1 MRVSI
6 TTINSIVSQ
15 DELLTT
21 VQAVAR
27 QVSEDFGPA
36 WSVDATLR
44 VVDLQISGTPNPEIN
59 QGDAVIYV
67 SEFKNDPNQVANA
80 VGYHTTNHA
89 GLPYG
94 LVFTDIAA
102 QIGQPWSVT
111 FSHEVLEL
119 LADPETNLLVVAPNP
134 DQPRQWVLRPYEVC
148 DPVQS
153 DQYTIDG
160 VAVSDFVTPA
170 YFTNSTGGAKTDYLG
185 TGLAAFA
192 VRPGGYFTYLDPST
206 GAWQQVSGSSQAMER
221 SQVKERIF
229 GQARRLKRHRA
240 TGLLPKKGGR

>member
-1 MRVSI
+1 MRVSV

-21 VQAVAR
+21 VQAVGR
-27 QVSEDFGPA
+27 QVSEDFGPE

-44 VVDLQISGTPNPEIN
+44 VVDLQLNGTPNPEIN

-67 SEFKNDPNQVANA
+67 CAYQNDPNQVANA
-80 VGYHTTNHA
+80 VGYHTNNHA
-89 GLPYG
+89 GVPYG

-119 LADPETNLLVVAPNP
+119 LADPEANLLVVAPNP
-134 DQPRQWVLRPYEVC
+134 DQPNQWVLRPYEVC
-148 DPVQS
+148 DPVQG

-160 VAVSDFVTPA
+160 IAVSDFVTPT
-170 YFTNSTGGAKTDYLG
+170 YFTSATGGDKTDYLA
-185 TGLAAFA
+185 TGLAQFG
-192 VRPGGYFTYLDPST
+192 VRPNGYFSYMDPATSN
-206 GAWQQVSGSSQAMER
+206 WQQVSGSSQAKER
-221 SQVKERIF
+221 SQMKERIF
-229 GQARRLKRHRA
+229 GQARRIARHKA
-240 TGLLPKKGGR
+240 TKLSPKKVAR